1 MFKIGEKSHLWQNDE
16 TFFCSNL
23 YRSVEFCRSLQSQ
36 TITITYS
43 KLTAITKNTPTNYV
57 AEILQKQLF
66 ISTST
71 NPDGCHMSNFYRPKR
86 SQHGKRFFK
95 VQQSL
100 LENSSEMNKLP
111 CFTKTAFSPV
121 TKFFVMGTNFPSQD
135 FWVMESFNW
144 LTLGQLKYSMK

>member
-1 MFKIGEKSHLWQNDE
+1 MFKTGEKSHLWQNDE

-57 AEILQKQLF
+57 TEILQKQLF
-66 ISTST
+66 INTST
-71 NPDGCHMSNFYRPKR
+71 NPDGCHMSNFIGQNEVNMANEPL
-86 SQHGKRFFK
+86 K

-100 LENSSEMNKLP
+100 LESSSEMDKLP

-121 TKFFVMGTNFPSQD
+121 TKFFVMGTNFPSRE
-135 FWVMESFNW
+135 F
-144 LTLGQLKYSMK
+144 

>member
-1 MFKIGEKSHLWQNDE
+1 MFKTGEKSHLWQNDE
-16 TFFCSNL
+16 TFFCSSL
-23 YRSVEFCRSLQSQ
+23 YRSVEFADLYRSLQSQ

-66 ISTST
+66 INTST
-71 NPDGCHMSNFYRPKR
+71 NPDGCHMSNFIGQNEVNMANEPL
-86 SQHGKRFFK
+86 K

-100 LENSSEMNKLP
+100 LESSSEMDKLP

-121 TKFFVMGTNFPSQD
+121 TKFFMMGQIFLFQD
-135 FWVMESFNW
+135 F
-144 LTLGQLKYSMK
+144 